1 MRITGWWFVTLRFLR
16 SVSARM
22 SQFLLHNV
30 SIKCDSI
37 NGATNDL
44 LSALIKT
51 SHECVGAALGQRT
64 KIMLERANRATPH
77 RWKFPVLIQKLNY
90 NWPIMSILDS
100 RGHRGT
106 KLHRFTDFLWLA
118 GSQIHNFYN
127 SMWSFKQKCNFAVE
141 FVTSLVQFTPEE
153 ILVLLQPGAC
163 SLNQAG
169 FGDNY
174 RLDVPLQQL
183 QSKRDWNSSV
193 PETRGFRF

>member
-1 MRITGWWFVTLRFLR
+1 MMLRFLR

-77 RWKFPVLIQKLNY
+77 RWKIPVLIQKLAVIWKLQLVY
-90 NWPIMSILDS
+90 NEYSGFEGASGDQVAL
-100 RGHRGT
+100 
-106 KLHRFTDFLWLA
+106 LF
-118 GSQIHNFYN
+118 
-127 SMWSFKQKCNFAVE
+127 E
-141 FVTSLVQFTPEE
+141 FSVTCWKSNT
-153 ILVLLQPGAC
+153 
-163 SLNQAG
+163 
-169 FGDNY
+169 
-174 RLDVPLQQL
+174 
-183 QSKRDWNSSV
+183 
-193 PETRGFRF
+193 